1 MEYTVRNKNTP
12 LCRSLSLNL
21 KTSEGK
27 ETTLTLSLEMPTNS
41 LSITMEN
48 FLTSLQLP
56 ISTQTPKVLNLNS
69 VRQTPEKLYCV
80 FEIGELRLSTT
91 ITQDWAKL
99 KFYQQNLLCIEFQV
113 SLQNTF
119 LQLPMEMT
127 RRVS

>member
-1 MEYTVRNKNTP
+1 
-12 LCRSLSLNL
+12 
-21 KTSEGK
+21 
-27 ETTLTLSLEMPTNS
+27 MPTNS